1 MKNRSKIGGK
11 DGGGGVGGVENR
23 DLEEQL
29 QEKIDLQKDI
39 IKKAKQKVE

>member
-11 DGGGGVGGVENR
+11 DGGVGGVENR